1 VQVLSRVPG
10 TGIDGSTWNTYWRE
24 YLVQIQGQAG
34 VPRAGKG
41 EVSGA
46 DIDGNTR
53 RMYSYSR
60 EYLVQIQA
68 RVPCAS
74 NY

>member
-1 VQVLSRVPG
+1 VQVLGRLPG

-34 VPRAGKG
+34 VPGAAIGG
-41 EVSGA
+41 VSGA
-46 DIDGNTR
+46 DIDGNTQC
-53 RMYSYSR
+53 MYSR

-68 RVPCAS
+68 RVLMCE
-74 NY
+74 